1 MRSPERAPDGRED
14 DAGEDVPVE
23 RPVVLTLGG
32 LVALSAVATD
42 IALPAQPEIARTL
55 GGGAAAA
62 QWVVSTYLAGF
73 ALGQLIWGLG
83 SDRFGRLPAIRTGL
97 ALFLAASVALALAPT
112 MTAFLSFRFLQGV
125 AGGVGPVVAR
135 AIVRDL
141 GAGRAGAR
149 LMAMLT
155 SLLGL
160 GPLLAPIF
168 ASLVLMVAPWRALF
182 WLSAAYAGWL
192 LAMQRRHLVE
202 THREPDPATLSPAR
216 MGRNARRFLTHR
228 QGVFGLLLVALPFG
242 GYLTVVAASSTVLE
256 EVHGVPPSLFG
267 WIFAIAAA
275 GFSLGSLSSRHLLRR
290 LASEQVLAVG
300 VALLALAGL
309 ALAVELFLLPV
320 PLAVFW
326 AAVSLFILGVGMV
339 LPTATMIALAPVPE
353 IAGFAASLIGL
364 AQLATGAAVSAA
376 VAAAYDGTPRAMM
389 TALVLSAASALAVAL
404 AGAVSRRKGGGA

>member
-1 MRSPERAPDGRED
+1 MAEPTPRDDGEAAATHRTT
-14 DAGEDVPVE
+14 
-23 RPVVLTLGG
+23 RPLVLTLGG

-42 IALPAQPEIARTL
+42 IALPAQPAIARTL

-73 ALGQLIWGLG
+73 ALGQILWGLA
-83 SDRFGRLPAIRTGL
+83 SDRFGRLPAIRAGL
-97 ALFLAASVALALAPT
+97 AAFLIASIALAVAPT
-112 MTAFLSFRFLQGV
+112 MRAFLIFRFLQGI

-141 GAGRAGAR
+141 GAGRAGGR

-168 ASLVLMVAPWRALF
+168 ASLVLLVAPWRVLF

-192 LAMQRRHLVE
+192 LVMQRRHLVE
-202 THREPDPATLSPAR
+202 TNPAPDPDTLAPR
-216 MGRNARRFLTHR
+216 RIWRNAHRFLTHR
-228 QGVFGLLLVALPFG
+228 RGIFGLLLVALPFG

-256 EVHGVPPSLFG
+256 EVYRVPAALFG
-267 WIFAIAAA
+267 WVFAIAAA
-275 GFSLGSLSSRHLLRR
+275 GFSLGSLLSRHLLHR
-290 LASEQVLAVG
+290 LANERVLAIG
-300 VALLALAGL
+300 VLLLALAGL
-309 ALAVELFLLPV
+309 ALGVGLFVGAV
-320 PLAVFW
+320 PLVAFW

-339 LPTATMIALAPVPE
+339 LPTATMVALAPVPE

-364 AQLATGAAVSAA
+364 AQLATGAIVSAT
-376 VAAAYDGTPRAMM
+376 VAAAYDGTARAMM
-389 TALVLSAASALAVAL
+389 IALALSAASALVVAVVL
-404 AGAVSRRKGGGA
+404 APRRWRERP